1 MSGIWQP
8 SVKGLP
14 PHGRL
19 WPMTYGPAP
28 TAVQLAGAMRR
39 ILKMSRY
46 LFTSESVTEG
56 HPDKLC
62 GHVAD
67 AIWEAR
73 LAQDPQSR
81 CTREVTACPGE
92 RHIMGEITTTADVDY
107 EGVAHQSGSCA
118 GISAASILLPHAD
131 DTQTSIQT

>member
-1 MSGIWQP
+1 
-8 SVKGLP
+8 
-14 PHGRL
+14 
-19 WPMTYGPAP
+19 
-28 TAVQLAGAMRR
+28 
-39 ILKMSRY
+39 MSRY